1 VSEEFDSR
9 LYVHNLP
16 ESIRAQISLSETN
29 LPLAIENFVWRT
41 SRISNI
47 ALTIG
52 THYLNEKGKK
62 IGISSVAAK
71 QVKGFTLEESELE
84 TLVATAEVIEM
95 LKLYVRSLEK
105 QYQVLLK
112 LHGQV

>member
-1 VSEEFDSR
+1 MSEEFDSR

-16 ESIRAQISLSETN
+16 ESSRAQILLTKTN
-29 LPLAIENFVWRT
+29 LPSAIENFVART
-41 SRISNI
+41 SDVSNI
-47 ALTIG
+47 ALAIG
-52 THYLNEKGKK
+52 TNYLNEKGKK
-62 IGISSVAAK
+62 LGISSVAAK
-71 QVKGFTLEESELE
+71 QVKGFTLEESESE

>member
-1 VSEEFDSR
+1 MSEEFDSR

-16 ESIRAQISLSETN
+16 EGIRAQISLSETN

-62 IGISSVAAK
+62 LGISSVAAK
-71 QVKGFTLEESELE
+71 QVKGFNLEESELE
-84 TLVATAEVIEM
+84 TLVGTAEVIKM
-95 LKLYVRSLEK
+95 LKLHVKSLEK
-105 QYQVLLK
+105 QYEVLLK
-112 LHGQV
+112 LQK

>member
-16 ESIRAQISLSETN
+16 EGIRAQISRSRTN
-29 LPLAIENFVWRT
+29 LPSAIENFVART
-41 SRISNI
+41 SDISNI

-62 IGISSVAAK
+62 LGISSVASK
-71 QVKGFTLEESELE
+71 QFTGFTLEESEPT
-84 TLVATAEVIEM
+84 TLLKTAEVIEM
-95 LKLYVRSLEK
+95 LKLHVKSLEK
-105 QYQVLLK
+105 QYEVLLK
-112 LHGQV
+112 LQK

>member
-1 VSEEFDSR
+1 MSEEFDSR
-9 LYVHNLP
+9 LYVHNLS
-16 ESIRAQISLSETN
+16 EDIRAQISLSKTN

-41 SRISNI
+41 TRVSNI

-84 TLVATAEVIEM
+84 TLVATAEVIKM
-95 LKLYVRSLEK
+95 LKLHVKSLEK
-105 QYQVLLK
+105 QYEVLLK
-112 LHGQV
+112 LQK